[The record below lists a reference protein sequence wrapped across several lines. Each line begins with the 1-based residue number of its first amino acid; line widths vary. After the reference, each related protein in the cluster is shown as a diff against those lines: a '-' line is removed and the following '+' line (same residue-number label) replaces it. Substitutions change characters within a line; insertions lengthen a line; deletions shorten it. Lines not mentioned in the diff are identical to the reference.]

1 MTENTNNNSNNISR
15 RSAREQAF
23 ILLFEMCFC
32 QDDFSIDLVKEN
44 ALDSR
49 DVEFCDYA
57 EKVALG
63 VNEHKDELDEVI
75 ASHLKKGWK
84 ISRLSKVSLAVL
96 RLAIYEMKYEE
107 DVPFSVS
114 INEAVELSKK
124 FSIDES
130 SFVNGVLGAI
140 SRDLENK

>member
-1 MTENTNNNSNNISR
+1 MSENTNKNTDIISR

-57 EKVALG
+57 
-63 VNEHKDELDEVI
+63 
-75 ASHLKKGWK
+75 
-84 ISRLSKVSLAVL
+84 
-96 RLAIYEMKYEE
+96 
-107 DVPFSVS
+107 
-114 INEAVELSKK
+114 
-124 FSIDES
+124 
-130 SFVNGVLGAI
+130 
-140 SRDLENK
+140 

>member
-1 MTENTNNNSNNISR
+1 MTDNTNNNSNNISR

>member
-1 MTENTNNNSNNISR
+1 MSDNTNKNLDNISR

-32 QDDFSIDLVKEN
+32 QDDFSIDSIKEN
-44 ALDSR
+44 AMDSR

-63 VNEHKDELDEVI
+63 VNEHKDELDEII

-84 ISRLSKVSLAVL
+84 INRLSKVSLAVL
-96 RLAIYEMKYEE
+96 RLAIYEMKYEK

-130 SFVNGVLGAI
+130 GFVNGVLGAI
-140 SRDLENK
+140 SKDLESN

>member
-1 MTENTNNNSNNISR
+1 MSENTNKNTDIISR

-63 VNEHKDELDEVI
+63 VNEHKDELDEI
-75 ASHLKKGWK
+75 IDAHLKKGWK
-84 ISRLSKVSLAVL
+84 INRLSKVTLAVL

-130 SFVNGVLGAI
+130 GFVNGVLGAI
-140 SRDLENK
+140 SKDLENK

>member
-1 MTENTNNNSNNISR
+1 MTENTNNNLNNISR

>member
-1 MTENTNNNSNNISR
+1 MTDNTNNNSNNISR

-75 ASHLKKGWK
+75 ASHIKKGWK

>member
-1 MTENTNNNSNNISR
+1 MSENTNKNTDIISR

-23 ILLFEMCFC
+23 ILLFELCFC

-63 VNEHKDELDEVI
+63 VNEHKDELDEI
-75 ASHLKKGWK
+75 IDAHLKKGWK
-84 ISRLSKVSLAVL
+84 INRLSKVTLAVL

-130 SFVNGVLGAI
+130 GFVNGVLGAI
-140 SRDLENK
+140 SKDLENK

>member
-1 MTENTNNNSNNISR
+1 MSENTNKNTDVISR

-63 VNEHKDELDEVI
+63 VNEHKDELDEI
-75 ASHLKKGWK
+75 IDAHLKKGWK
-84 ISRLSKVSLAVL
+84 INRLSKVTLAVL
-96 RLAIYEMKYEE
+96 RLAIYEMKYE
-107 DVPFSVS
+107 DNVPFSVS

-130 SFVNGVLGAI
+130 GFVNGVLGAI
-140 SRDLENK
+140 SKDLENK

>member
-1 MTENTNNNSNNISR
+1 MTENANNNSNNISR

-75 ASHLKKGWK
+75 ASYLKKGWK